1 MAYEW
6 RVRDW
11 SSVVCSSDLIDG
23 KVLPSVNAQFSLGGR
38 YGSNQH
44 QGNLVDQ
51 LTTAYAPTA
60 AGLYENERNR
70 MQDTMFGAPALA
82 ATDYQDIQAVQ
93 QAGAMR
99 DQYGQQQVNADIAP
113 HDFAQNIPA
122 KKLADYLAMIPGG
135 TVGDP
140 TSVV

>member
-11 SSVVCSSDLIDG
+11 SSVVCSSDLIEG

-51 LTTAYAPTA
+51 LTTAYAPPA

-70 MQDTMFGAPALA
+70 MQDTMFDAPALA
-82 ATDYQDIQAVQ
+82 APDYHAIQALQ
-93 QAGAMR
+93 QTSEER
-99 DQYGQQQVNADIAP
+99 R
-113 HDFAQNIPA
+113 
-122 KKLADYLAMIPGG
+122 GG
-135 TVGDP
+135 KEDDMHCCSRLERVLEK
-140 TSVV
+140 